1 MAAPSQLARQ
11 LQTYCVLLGAVA
23 VAWLAWRW
31 RDSPLQATA
40 GAAAVLFGG
49 PIVLGIEFF
58 FLRWLGGSPQVP
70 RPSAG
75 QLVRAWGSESVH
87 FFQTFCWRQPFRWDS
102 VPDRIEAA
110 PGTTGVVLVH
120 GFFCNRGF
128 WTPWLR
134 RLAAERIP
142 TVTVNLEP
150 IFGSIDDYAPTLA
163 DAISRMRAAT
173 GRAPIVV
180 CHSMGG
186 LAFRA
191 WWRASG
197 KPGDVQHVI
206 TIATP
211 HHGTWLGR
219 FSRRPNGR
227 QMRLASDWLAGLEQH
242 ESAVRP
248 LPPLTCW
255 YSNCDN
261 IVFPCATA
269 MHGHAQSNR
278 FVPGQPH
285 VALAF
290 HPDVLAHCI
299 AQVRGAGVKVN

>member
-1 MAAPSQLARQ
+1 MGARSQLARQ
-11 LQTYCVLLGAVA
+11 LQGYCLVLGAAA

-31 RDSPLQATA
+31 NDSPAQAVA
-40 GAAAVLFGG
+40 GAAAVLLGG
-49 PIVLGIEFF
+49 PIVLGIEFL
-58 FLRWLGGSPQVP
+58 FLRWLGSSPQVP
-70 RPSAG
+70 PPSAG
-75 QLVRAWGSESVH
+75 QLLRAWGSESIH

-102 VPDRIEAA
+102 APDGLDAA
-110 PGTTGVVLVH
+110 HGKTGVVLVH

-128 WTPWLR
+128 WTPWLH
-134 RLAAERIP
+134 RLAAEGIP
-142 TVTVNLEP
+142 TATVNLEP
-150 IFGSIDDYAPTLA
+150 VFGNIDDYAPALG
-163 DAISRMRAAT
+163 DAIARMRAAT
-173 GRAPIVV
+173 GRAPVVV

-186 LAFRA
+186 LAYRA
-191 WWRASG
+191 WWRARGRS
-197 KPGDVQHVI
+197 GDVAHAI

-227 QMRLASDWLAGLEQH
+227 QMRLDSEWLAGLRRH
-242 ESAVRP
+242 EAMRA

-269 MHGHAQSNR
+269 MHDRAESNR
-278 FVPGQPH
+278 FIPGQPH

-299 AQVRGAGVKVN
+299 AQVRHADVKVN